1 MRDCSVTRGL
11 EIVRGNRGDYEK
23 LGRYHYRAE
32 RLGVYAAVFAL
43 KGRFRTAER
52 LETVGVIVYTMPV
65 LGCELRDVATG
76 GFFAGYDRATRAT
89 LLNENIRCISRVVVE
104 PRFRGLGLAVRLVA
118 ETMPLM
124 NVRMVE
130 AMAVMGRVNP
140 FFAKAGMKAYFGPV
154 PARCVRMSEAF
165 GTAGIEQCELIDAR
179 CVDSK
184 IEQLVRKDSPGG
196 RSEREFIDDEMRRFL
211 QSYGRRRQMPA
222 GLERTRYVLG
232 KLTQRSV
239 YYAWVNPNLR
249 SNI

>member
-1 MRDCSVTRGL
+1 MMDCSVTRGL
-11 EIVRGNRGDYEK
+11 EIVRGGRGDYEE
-23 LGRYHYRAE
+23 LCRYHYRAE
-32 RLGVYAAVFAL
+32 RLGGYAAVFAL
-43 KGRFRTAER
+43 KGRFRTAAR

-76 GFFAGYDRATRAT
+76 GYFAGYDRATRAT

-104 PRFRGLGLAVRLVA
+104 PRFRGLGLAVRLVRQ
-118 ETMPLM
+118 TMPLM

-165 GTAGIEQCELIDAR
+165 GAAGFEQRELVDAR
-179 CVDSK
+179 GVESK
-184 IEQLVRKDSPGG
+184 IERLG
-196 RSEREFIDDEMRRFL
+196 RSERQFIDDEMRRFL
-211 QSYGRRRQMPA
+211 QGYGARRQMPA

-232 KLTQRSV
+232 KLTQRCV
-239 YYAWVNPNLR
+239 YYAWRNRNLR
-249 SNI
+249 LNI

>member
-1 MRDCSVTRGL
+1 MRDCSVARGL
-11 EIVRGNRGDYEK
+11 EIVRGGRGDYER
-23 LGRYHYRAE
+23 LSRYHYRAE
-32 RLGVYAAVFAL
+32 RLGVYTAVFAL

-89 LLNENIRCISRVVVE
+89 LLNENVRCISRVVVE

-154 PARCVRMSEAF
+154 PERCVRMVEAF
-165 GTAGIEQCELIDAR
+165 GTAGIEQSELVDAR
-179 CVDSK
+179 RVDSK
-184 IEQLVRKDSPGG
+184 IEQLG
-196 RSEREFIDDEMRRFL
+196 RTEREFIDGEMRRFL

-222 GLERTRYVLG
+222 GLERTRYVLS
-232 KLTQRSV
+232 KLTQRCV
-239 YYAWVNPNLR
+239 HYVWVNER
-249 SNI
+249 IAFSV